1 MDKPLTFWE
10 AEMLFQ
16 QMIMDYMEKNPLS
29 EIKLANAQLTNAPVR
44 YSVYFEQFLSLHSYA
59 ILSVY
64 HEHLRA
70 SLLKSAQ
77 VDIGEYPFT
86 LQD

>member
-1 MDKPLTFWE
+1 MNKPLTFAE

-16 QMIMDYMEKNPLS
+16 QMITDYMEKNPLS
-29 EIKLANAQLTNAPVR
+29 EANLADAHLTNAPVR
-44 YSVYFEQFLSLHSYA
+44 YSVYFQQFLSLHSYA
-59 ILSVY
+59 ILFAY
-64 HEHLRA
+64 HEQLRA

-77 VDIGEYPFT
+77 VDIGKYPFS